1 MSVRVIPVFLLLAC
15 VFLLADSR
23 EPAGWN
29 RDAHPHAQNAAQSL
43 TPDGILELQREITVL
58 ATSGSA
64 EIAETGFAQ
73 DAQALYS
80 ALGYSL
86 AWFTENQPTSQARQI
101 IEELKHAD
109 EKGLRPED
117 YDGPSWDARV
127 AAFTP
132 PKRPSDTD
140 KIAFDVALTF
150 STMRFLTHLHH
161 GRVNP
166 DSLHF
171 ALSPERKTFDV
182 SEFLRTNLLHA
193 EDVHAATGS
202 VEPQFFAYRRTLQAL
217 HNYLGLAQKE
227 SRSLLPRALEGI
239 RLGDSH
245 PALPLLVQRLQ
256 LLGDLAVSES
266 QENQVYDR
274 DLQSA
279 VARFQSR
286 QGLDANGALD
296 RATLDQLNT
305 PLTRRVMQLQL
316 TLERWR
322 WLPQTFTVPPVVVN
336 IPEFRLY
343 AFREDHRVALDMN
356 VVAGRAYR
364 HETPVFTSSLRSIV
378 FRPYW
383 NVPLTIQ
390 RNELVPEIDSHP
402 SYLADNAFEI
412 VDAGNQVP
420 VNADDPQERDRKLKS
435 GEWLLRQKPGPRNS
449 LGLVKFELPN
459 PYEIYLHGTPAQEL
473 FAKSRRDF
481 SHGCIRVEDPVALAV
496 WILRGNPEWSEERIR
511 SAMNGEAT
519 VRVNLKEPIPV
530 WILYG
535 TAVVREDGEVHFL
548 EDIYGH
554 DAALERALEK
564 LPAGTSH

>member
-1 MSVRVIPVFLLLAC
+1 
-15 VFLLADSR
+15 
-23 EPAGWN
+23 
-29 RDAHPHAQNAAQSL
+29 
-43 TPDGILELQREITVL
+43 
-58 ATSGSA
+58 
-64 EIAETGFAQ
+64 
-73 DAQALYS
+73 
-80 ALGYSL
+80 
-86 AWFTENQPTSQARQI
+86 
-101 IEELKHAD
+101 
-109 EKGLRPED
+109 
-117 YDGPSWDARV
+117 
-127 AAFTP
+127 
-132 PKRPSDTD
+132 
-140 KIAFDVALTF
+140 
-150 STMRFLTHLHH
+150 
-161 GRVNP
+161 
-166 DSLHF
+166 
-171 ALSPERKTFDV
+171 
-182 SEFLRTNLLHA
+182 
-193 EDVHAATGS
+193 
-202 VEPQFFAYRRTLQAL
+202 
-217 HNYLGLAQKE
+217 
-227 SRSLLPRALEGI
+227 
-239 RLGDSH
+239 
-245 PALPLLVQRLQ
+245 LQ

-266 QENQVYDR
+266 RENHVYDR

-286 QGLDANGALD
+286 HGLDANGALD

-364 HETPVFTSSLRSIV
+364 HETPVFTSSLRSVV

-402 SYLADNAFEI
+402 NYLADNAFEI
-412 VDAGNQVP
+412 VDAGDQVP

-511 SAMNGEAT
+511 SAMNGEVT

-535 TAVVREDGEVHFL
+535 TAVVREDDEVHFL

>member
-1 MSVRVIPVFLLLAC
+1 MSIRTISAFLLLTC
-15 VFLLADSR
+15 VILA
-23 EPAGWN
+23 GN
-29 RDAHPHAQNAAQSL
+29 RVPGRSNRAAQSL
-43 TPDGILELQREITVL
+43 TPELAAELQREIKTRE
-58 ATSGSA
+58 AARSGEDSQS
-64 EIAETGFAQ
+64 GLAQ
-73 DAQALYS
+73 DAHALYS

-86 AWFTENQPTSQARQI
+86 AWFAGNQPTSQARQM

-109 EKGLRPED
+109 EKGLPPED
-117 YDGPSWDARV
+117 YDGPSWDARI

-132 PKRPSDTD
+132 AKRSSDSE

-150 STMRFLTHLHH
+150 STMRFLAHLHH

-166 DSLHF
+166 ESLHF
-171 ALSPERKTFDV
+171 ALSPERKPFDV
-182 SEFLRTNLLHA
+182 SEFLRSNLLRA
-193 EDVHAATGS
+193 EDVHAAVGS

-217 HNYLGLAQKE
+217 HTYLALARKE
-227 SRSLLPRALEGI
+227 SGMSLPRALEGI

-245 PALPLLVQRLQ
+245 PALPLLAQRLQ
-256 LLGDLAVSES
+256 LLGDLAASER
-266 QENQVYDR
+266 QENRVYGPSLR
-274 DLQSA
+274 SA

-286 QGLDANGALD
+286 HGLDANGTLD

-305 PLTRRVMQLQL
+305 PLARRVLQLQL

-343 AFREDHRVALDMN
+343 AFREDHRVALEMN

-364 HETPVFTSSLRSIV
+364 HETPVFTSSMNSVV

-390 RNELVPEIDSHP
+390 RNELLPEIDSHP

-412 VDAGNQVP
+412 VDAVDQVP
-420 VNADDPQERDRKLKS
+420 VNADDSSERDRKLKS

-473 FAKSRRDF
+473 FAKFRRDF
-481 SHGCIRVEDPVALAV
+481 SHGCVRVEDPVALAV
-496 WILRGNPEWSEERIR
+496 WVLRGNPEWSDERIH
-511 SAMNGEAT
+511 SAMNGDAT
-519 VRVNLKEPIPV
+519 LRVNLKAPIPV

-535 TAVVREDGEVHFL
+535 TAVVPENGEVHFL

-554 DAALERALEK
+554 DAALERALEQR
-564 LPAGTSH
+564 PSIR